1 MQSQD
6 LIQFQFDFMRKSLR
20 TVLDGLTAEEMSWR
34 PGEANS
40 IAFIL
45 FHITRSEDLNIQTR
59 MQGRQQVWVTSKWY
73 DKFGLAADE
82 TSFGW
87 TEERLAAFKFPE
99 PKTMLAYSDAVRKE
113 TEAFFTDL
121 TPESLERIIN
131 VSYLGDIP
139 AGRQL
144 ARMVVHISGHIG
156 EISYIR
162 GLKRGLN
169 K

>member
-1 MQSQD
+1 M
-6 LIQFQFDFMRKSLR
+6 
-20 TVLDGLTAEEMSWR
+20 EWR

-59 MQGRQQVWVTSKWY
+59 MQGRPQVWVTGKWFE
-73 DKFGLAADE
+73 KFGLAADE

-87 TEERLAAFKFPE
+87 TEERLASFKFPK
-99 PKTMLAYSDAVRKE
+99 PKIMLAYTDGVRVE
-113 TEAFFTDL
+113 TDAFFTDL
-121 TPESLERIIN
+121 TPASLERIIN

-144 ARMVVHISGHIG
+144 ARMVVHLSGHIG
-156 EISYIR
+156 EMSYIR

-169 K
+169 R